1 MPFMTAK
8 NQRESKSVPLDP
20 TLLDWAEYWYPISWK
35 GVLAGG
41 IITAVGACATIAF
54 LLLQWRTTSIREE
67 QSEWRTSTLE
77 LQTAQANAALGEAQ
91 ADIAK
96 ANLQIAEAKKQTAAL
111 EKDTAN
117 ARKGIVEA
125 NARALE
131 AQAEL
136 ARFKAPRSIAE
147 ADKAAMIS
155 LLSKFAG
162 TKVAIYILGD
172 GPEPNGLG
180 RAINDV
186 LTQSQWV
193 PLIWNWSGA
202 GAVAGVVVLFKA
214 GTEGEVGSA
223 CDALVTALSGA
234 RIATAK
240 EAWPGDW
247 DHFGGML
254 NGPNPPAPT
263 EAPIRIVIGTKPQ

>member
-1 MPFMTAK
+1 
-8 NQRESKSVPLDP
+8 VPLDP
-20 TLLDWAEYWYPISWK
+20 AQLDWAEYWYPISWK

-41 IITAVGACATIAF
+41 IITAIGACATIAF
-54 LLLQWRTTSIREE
+54 LLLQWRTTSIRED

-77 LQTAQANAALGEAQ
+77 MQTAQANAALGAAQ
-91 ADIAK
+91 ADIAR

-136 ARFKAPRSIAE
+136 ARFKAPRSISE
-147 ADKAAMIS
+147 ADKPAIIS
-155 LLSKFAG
+155 ALSNFAG

-172 GPEPNGLG
+172 GPEPNDLG
-180 RAINDV
+180 AAISGV
-186 LTQSQWV
+186 LTQSRWV
-193 PLIWNWSGA
+193 PLSWNWSGA
-202 GAVAGVVVLFKA
+202 GAAAGVIVLFKP
-214 GTEGEVGSA
+214 GTEGEFGSA
-223 CDALVTALSGA
+223 CDALVAAFNGA
-234 RIATAK
+234 RVVTAK
-240 EAWPGDW
+240 EVWPGDW
-247 DHFGGML
+247 NQFGGML